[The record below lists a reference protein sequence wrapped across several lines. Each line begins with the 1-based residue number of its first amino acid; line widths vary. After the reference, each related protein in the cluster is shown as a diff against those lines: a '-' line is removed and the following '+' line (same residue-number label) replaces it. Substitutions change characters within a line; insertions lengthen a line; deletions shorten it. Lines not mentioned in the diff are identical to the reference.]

1 MNVRTVTWGGAG
13 GWDDALRAAGWVVEA
28 PGGDA
33 ADHAVWVWLVGEPRP
48 EPPAGT
54 PVYVVGVAPTEAA
67 AEDAR
72 RAGVDDVVPAWSSA
86 VVEAV
91 RRGHAVFR
99 QVAARTAAQAQIEAM
114 TRAAQHR
121 EAFFALS
128 LDMLCI
134 ADINGYFRQLNP
146 AWSQLGW
153 SFDELCGRPFL
164 DFVHPD
170 DVAATLEIMGKLT
183 TSDFSTISFENRYR
197 CQDGSYRW
205 LLWAARTS
213 HDAVHPED
221 RLYYAVAHD
230 ITERKAREEELRLQT
245 EQLERSNLDL
255 EQFAHIASHDLQ
267 EPLRMVTSYVRLLE
281 KRYKGHLDDQAD
293 KFIHYAVDGA
303 LRMHT
308 LINDLLAY
316 SRVTSQGV
324 ALVPVDAGAVLQRA
338 LDDLRGVIEDSG
350 AVVTFDA
357 LPVVAADAGQ
367 LRQVFQNLVG
377 NAVKFSARGSA
388 PRIDVRAMPEPGCPG
403 LARLTVSDQ
412 GIGIEP
418 QHFDRIFEIFQRL
431 HGRGEYPGTGI
442 GLAVVKKIV
451 ERHGGRIWVESEV
464 GRGTAF
470 HFTLQRVGS

>member
-1 MNVRTVTWGGAG
+1 MVERTVTWGSATT
-13 GWDDALRAAGWVVEA
+13 WDSALRAAGCDVS
-28 PGGDA
+28 A
-33 ADHAVWVWLVGEPRP
+33 AHAAGTPAVWVFKVGEPPP
-48 EPPAGT
+48 E
-54 PVYVVGVAPTEAA
+54 
-67 AEDAR
+67 
-72 RAGVDDVVPAWSSA
+72 RAGVGELHVIGVAETEAQAEQARALGVDEVVPAWSVS

-91 RRGHAVFR
+91 RRGHALLR
-99 QVAARTAAQAQIEAM
+99 QVTALRETRVQIEAM

-153 SFDELCGRPFL
+153 TFEELCSRPFL

-170 DVAATLEIMGKLT
+170 DVASTLEIMGKLT

-197 CQDGSYRW
+197 CKDGSYRW
-205 LLWAARTS
+205 LLWASRTS

-230 ITERKAREEELRLQT
+230 ITERKAREEELRQQT
-245 EQLERSNLDL
+245 AKLERSNADL

-281 KRYKGHLDDQAD
+281 KRYKGHLDEQAD
-293 KFIHYAVDGA
+293 KYIHYAVDGA

-324 ALVPVDAGAVLQRA
+324 CLVPVDAGATLARA
-338 LDDLRGVIEDSG
+338 LDDLRGVIEESG
-350 AVVTFDA
+350 AVIEFDA
-357 LPVVAADAGQ
+357 LPVVSADAGQ
-367 LRQVFQNLVG
+367 LRQVFQNLVA
-377 NAVKFSARGSA
+377 NAVKFTERGEP
-388 PRIDVRAMPEPGCPG
+388 PRIEVRAVAEPFAPG
-403 LARLTVSDQ
+403 LVRITVADH
-412 GIGIEP
+412 GIGIEKH
-418 QHFDRIFEIFQRL
+418 HFERIFEIFQRL
-431 HGRGEYPGTGI
+431 HGRGVYPGTGI

-464 GRGTAF
+464 GHGTAF
-470 HFTLQRVGS
+470 HFTLQRAGT